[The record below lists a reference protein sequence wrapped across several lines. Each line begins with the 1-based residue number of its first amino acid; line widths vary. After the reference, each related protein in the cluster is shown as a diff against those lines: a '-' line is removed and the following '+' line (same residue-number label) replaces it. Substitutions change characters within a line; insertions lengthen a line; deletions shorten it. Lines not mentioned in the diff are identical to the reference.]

1 MSGFV
6 DLHSHV
12 LYGLD
17 DGAKTRDESLAL
29 LRIAHAN
36 GTTDIV
42 ATPHANSRFA
52 FTPAIISER
61 IAELAPQTPVTIHR
75 GCDFHLHLSNI
86 QDAVAHPRKYTIDA
100 GAYLLVELSEA
111 AVFSGTERILSTLI
125 EAGMVPIITHPERHR
140 QLQSQPE
147 MLAPWIELGCFVQV
161 TAGSV
166 TGLFGKSAARCAHW
180 LVESGMAHFVS
191 SDAHGSETR
200 TPDLREAYG
209 ELVKLFDEARIRP
222 LFVDNPRAVIE
233 GEELEVEAPPPVI
246 TKRKWYQFW

>member
-6 DLHSHV
+6 DLHSHI

-17 DGAKTRDESLAL
+17 DGAKTRDESLAM
-29 LRIAHAN
+29 LRLAHAN

-61 IAELAPQTPVTIHR
+61 IAELAPQTPVSIHR

-86 QDAVAHPRKYTIDA
+86 QDAVANPRKYTIDG
-100 GAYLLVELSEA
+100 GAYLLVELPEA

-125 EAGMVPIITHPERHR
+125 EAGMVPVITHPERHG

-147 MLAPWIELGCFVQV
+147 MLVPWIEIGCFVQV
-161 TAGSV
+161 TAGSL

-180 LVESGMAHFVS
+180 LVESKMAHFVS
-191 SDAHGSETR
+191 SDAHGFETR
-200 TPDLREAYG
+200 TPDLRGAY
-209 ELVKLFDEARIRP
+209 EQLVKLWGDERIRP
-222 LFVDNPRAVIE
+222 LFVDNPRAVID
-233 GEELEVEAPPPVI
+233 GAELQIDPPPPLWR
-246 TKRKWYQFW
+246 KRKWYQFW

>member
-17 DGAKTRDESLAL
+17 DGAKTREDSLAML
-29 LRIAHAN
+29 QLAHAS
-36 GTTDIV
+36 GTTHIV

-61 IAELAPQTPVTIHR
+61 IAELAPQTPVVIHR

-86 QDAVAHPRKYTIDA
+86 QDAIAHPRKYTIDG
-100 GAYLLVELSEA
+100 GAYLLVELPEA
-111 AVFSGTERILSTLI
+111 AVFSGTERILSTLLD
-125 EAGMVPIITHPERHR
+125 AGMVPIVTHPERHR

-147 MLAPWIELGCFVQV
+147 LMAPWIELGCLVQV
-161 TAGSV
+161 TAASV

-180 LVESGMAHFVS
+180 LVETGMAHFVS
-191 SDAHGSETR
+191 SDAHDSENR
-200 TPDLREAYG
+200 TPDLREAYA
-209 ELVKLFDEARIRP
+209 ELVKLWDEERIRP
-222 LFVDNPRAVIE
+222 LFVDNPRTVIE
-233 GEELEVEAPPPVI
+233 GGEVEAEPPPLTI
-246 TKRKWYQFW
+246 RKRKWYQFW

>member
-17 DGAKTRDESLAL
+17 DGAKTRDESLAM
-29 LRIAHAN
+29 LRLAHAS

-52 FTPAIISER
+52 FTPSFISER
-61 IAELAPQTPVTIHR
+61 IADLAPETPITIHR

-86 QDAVAHPRKYTIDA
+86 QDALAHPQKYTID
-100 GAYLLVELSEA
+100 GGPYLLVELSEA

-125 EAGMVPIITHPERHR
+125 EAGMVPVITHPERHR

-161 TAGSV
+161 TAASL

-180 LVESGMAHFVS
+180 LVESGVAHFVS
-191 SDAHGSETR
+191 SDAHDSEAR

-209 ELVKLFDEARIRP
+209 ELLERWDEERIRP
-222 LFVDNPRAVIE
+222 LFVDNPRTVIE
-233 GEELEVEAPPPVI
+233 GGKLEAEAPPPVI
-246 TKRKWYQFW
+246 RKRKWYQFW